1 MVQWFNRLPREVT
14 MAQRWAMQKM
24 DRNQDLRDR
33 KAGRHDRFHGWTRSA
48 DALPG
53 TGEEKEERIGRACP
67 MPTSAEVKHA
77 EAVALAACNLKVKHI
92 ACDGIMP
99 PNVMGKTMRKARGG
113 SVKLW
118 SGTDGRKGN
127 LPRIVRPTIKWA
139 DHPTVWPI
147 IKKS

>member
-1 MVQWFNRLPREVT
+1 

-24 DRNQDLRDR
+24 DRNQALRDR
-33 KAGRHDRFHGWTRSA
+33 KGGRHDRFHGWTFEE
-48 DALPG
+48 
-53 TGEEKEERIGRACP
+53 TEEKAERIGRACP

-77 EAVALAACNLKVKHI
+77 ERVALAACNLEVKHI

-118 SGTDGRKGN
+118 TGTDGRKGN

-147 IKKS
+147 IKKV